1 MRSGPKYLAL
11 ALDVRKLTDSLIRLV
26 EEGKE
31 SPELYA
37 SIKALI
43 ASIQGA
49 GQKTSVK
56 ALRER
61 GMFGHYPSVLAI
73 SEVVTQDNQRDVL
86 QHLLGVLNAN
96 DVELRKENALEAI
109 AFFDTLE
116 RRALYHSAHVQRKR
130 SPALAR

>member
-1 MRSGPKYLAL
+1 MRSGPKYLSL
-11 ALDVRKLTDSLIRLV
+11 ALDVRKLTDSLIRLA
-26 EEGKE
+26 EEGTE
-31 SPELYA
+31 SQELYT
-37 SIKALI
+37 SIRELI

-61 GMFGHYPSVLAI
+61 GMFGYYPSVLAI
-73 SEVVTQDNQRDVL
+73 SEVITSENRNEVL
-86 QHLLGVLNAN
+86 QHLLGVLNT
-96 DVELRKENALEAI
+96 DDFEQRKENALEAI

-116 RRALYHSAHVQRKR
+116 RRALYHSAHTQRKR